1 MKKFLMDEYSDET
14 FNELEAQAE
23 NILKFIDESQTEL
36 QKFLS
41 VYLMLGLS
49 VFYDKYWDYNG
60 EIRPAQWDGNQDLE
74 RSIIRRS

>member
-14 FNELEAQAE
+14 FNELESQAE

-60 EIRPAQWDGNQDLE
+60 KIRPAQWDGNQDLE